1 LFADLPLRHRSR
13 YRAEPAIASP
23 AVFRSAIVRPPSANF
38 SEGLTRE
45 DLGPPDFTLALAQH
59 AQYCAALER
68 CGLQLTRLDAD
79 SRYPDA
85 TFVEDTAVLLP
96 RCGVITRPGATSRL
110 GETDAIR
117 TCLETQGV
125 ALDRIVEPGTVDG
138 GDICEAGEHVFI
150 GLSARTNADGVN
162 QLATL
167 LQSAGYTTS
176 VVDIRGVDG
185 ILHLK
190 SGLSWLGDRRLLL
203 IDALAGDPAFTDFEP
218 VLVESDEAY
227 AANAV
232 RVNDVVFLAAGYRRT
247 AARLRELGYALVELD
262 MSEFRKMDGGL
273 SCLSLRY

>member
-1 LFADLPLRHRSR
+1 MFPSSALRSSLPGTH
-13 YRAEPAIASP
+13 A
-23 AVFRSAIVRPPSANF
+23 FRSAIVRPPSANF

-45 DLGPPDFTLALAQH
+45 DLGPPDFSLALAQH

-68 CGLQLTRLDAD
+68 CGLQLTRLPADA
-79 SRYPDA
+79 RHPDA

-96 RCGVITRPGATSRL
+96 RCRVITRPGANSRL
-110 GETDAIR
+110 GETDAVR
-117 TCLETQGV
+117 ECLSTQGV
-125 ALDRIVEPGTVDG
+125 PLETITTPGTVDG

-150 GLSARTNADGVN
+150 GLSARTNAEGAA
-162 QLATL
+162 QLGTL
-167 LQSAGYTTS
+167 LQAAGYTS
-176 VVDIRGVDG
+176 SIVDIRGIDG

-190 SGLSWLGDRRLLL
+190 SGLSWLGERRLLL
-203 IDALAGDPAFTDFEP
+203 IDALAGDPAFADYEP

-232 RVNDVVFLAAGYRRT
+232 RVNDVVFVASGYRRT
-247 AARLRELGYALVELD
+247 AARLRELGHALVELD

>member
-1 LFADLPLRHRSR
+1 MFPPSALRSSLPGTH
-13 YRAEPAIASP
+13 A
-23 AVFRSAIVRPPSANF
+23 FRSAIVRPPSANF

-45 DLGPPDFTLALAQH
+45 DLGPPDFSLALAQH

-68 CGLQLTRLDAD
+68 CGLQLTRLPADA
-79 SRYPDA
+79 RHPDA

-96 RCGVITRPGATSRL
+96 RCRVITRPGANSRL
-110 GETDAIR
+110 GETDAVR
-117 TCLETQGV
+117 ECLSTQGMPLETIT
-125 ALDRIVEPGTVDG
+125 APGTVDG

-150 GLSARTNADGVN
+150 GLSARTNAEGAA
-162 QLATL
+162 QLGAL
-167 LQSAGYTTS
+167 LRAAGYTS
-176 VVDIRGVDG
+176 SIVDIRGIDG

-190 SGLSWLGDRRLLL
+190 SGLSWLGERRLLL
-203 IDALAGDPAFTDFEP
+203 IDALAGDPAFADYEP

-232 RVNDVVFLAAGYRRT
+232 RVNDVVFVASGYRRT
-247 AARLRELGYALVELD
+247 TARLRELGHALVELD